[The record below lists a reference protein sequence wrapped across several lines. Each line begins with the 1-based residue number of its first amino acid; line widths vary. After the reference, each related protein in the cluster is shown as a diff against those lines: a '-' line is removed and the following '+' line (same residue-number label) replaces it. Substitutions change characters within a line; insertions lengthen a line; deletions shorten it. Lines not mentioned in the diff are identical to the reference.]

1 MATSIPKAVP
11 KSIPRAVPPAAAPE
25 TPAPPE
31 PKSQKK
37 LFLITFAVLL
47 LAALGAGAWMFFGA
61 DKNVAADGTPVQRAV
76 PPVFV
81 VLEPFTI
88 NLQPE
93 GGEQYLQVA
102 FTLQVGSQA
111 EVDQIKLYMP
121 QVRSR
126 ILLMLSSK
134 KASELLTVEG
144 KKKLADDIIAQVR
157 QPFHP
162 QGTPLEIPNV
172 FFTSF
177 VIQ

>member
-11 KSIPRAVPPAAAPE
+11 KSIPRVVAPAPEPESPPPAK
-25 TPAPPE
+25 
-31 PKSQKK
+31 KSRKK
-37 LFLITFAVLL
+37 LFVIAGAALL
-47 LAALGAGAWMFFGA
+47 LAIGGGAWYAFDNSAGEKTA
-61 DKNVAADGTPVQRAV
+61 AADAQPQRAA

-81 VLEPFTI
+81 VLEPFTV

-93 GGEQYLQVA
+93 NGEQFLQVA
-102 FTLQVGSQA
+102 FTLQVGSQT
-111 EVDQIKLYMP
+111 EVDQIKLYLP

-126 ILLMLSSK
+126 VLLMLSSK
-134 KASELLTVEG
+134 KASELLSVEG
-144 KKKLADDIIAQVR
+144 KKKLADDIIGQIK

-162 QGTPLEIPNV
+162 QGTPLEISNV